1 MATPNVGMV
10 SRTVRGITVGVKVV
24 IRTEEPMRAA
34 GSLAGR
40 AEPRSFLA
48 RIFAHSAAQLLQQ
61 HGSARA
67 APLPWRL
74 EHASAQNAVK
84 RQRKLRSCGITRS
97 LA

>member
-1 MATPNVGMV
+1 MATANVGMV
-10 SRTVRGITVGVKVV
+10 RRAVRGITVGGKVV
-24 IRTEEPMRAA
+24 IRTEESMRAA

-61 HGSARA
+61 HWSALA
-67 APLPWRL
+67 APLPWRP

-84 RQRKLRSCGITRS
+84 RQRKLRSREITRS
-97 LA
+97 LT